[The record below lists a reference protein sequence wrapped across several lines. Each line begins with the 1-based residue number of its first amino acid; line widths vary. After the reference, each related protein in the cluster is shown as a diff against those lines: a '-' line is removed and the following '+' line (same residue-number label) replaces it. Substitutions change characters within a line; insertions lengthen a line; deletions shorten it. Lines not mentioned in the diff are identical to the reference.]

1 MKRQKQGVRST
12 RKMLPK
18 KGDSVIN
25 IPTTIRQ
32 VAPIILPIFVE
43 PPQYHGPVYGAQS
56 QVNIIPDDK
65 SIANIF
71 CFGAFADKISGVVY
85 NDLTGN
91 FPFMSID
98 GSVCFFVMYH
108 YKTNTNL
115 GSIQGFI

>member
-1 MKRQKQGVRST
+1 
-12 RKMLPK
+12 MLPK